1 MSAQNSPLGFNRTG
15 ISTSPSSS
23 RAMVEGTSEFM
34 PLELTSTTESIGLF
48 RQKYVKDAE
57 PIGSVPPPLRAEGI
71 VTAVVQGLKGT
82 HPTQFIDKLGER
94 LAFERMGV
102 RLYEALISK
111 FDGGFRGGPALS
123 HLEEMMLQEHAHFRL
138 LADVVSAMGGDP
150 TVVTPSADL
159 HATLSKGITEVLV
172 EPRATFAQSLE
183 GILVAELADNE
194 CWETLIELARQNG
207 KQDVISS
214 FQRALAEE
222 KEHLALVRT
231 WIAASQN
238 RDPGDTTSVADV

>member
-15 ISTSPSSS
+15 ISTSPNSA

-34 PLELTSTTESIGLF
+34 PLELTSTSESIGLL
-48 RQKYVKDAE
+48 RQEYVKSSD

-71 VTAVVQGLKGT
+71 VTAVLQGLKGT

-111 FDGGFRGGPALS
+111 FDGGFRGGPDLGK
-123 HLEEMMLQEHAHFRL
+123 LEEIMLEEHAHFRM
-138 LADVVSAMGGDP
+138 LADVVTAIGGDP

-159 HATLSKGITEVLV
+159 HATLSKGIAEVMV
-172 EPRATFAQSLE
+172 EPRE
-183 GILVAELADNE
+183 
-194 CWETLIELARQNG
+194 R
-207 KQDVISS
+207 
-214 FQRALAEE
+214 
-222 KEHLALVRT
+222 
-231 WIAASQN
+231 
-238 RDPGDTTSVADV
+238 